1 MIMLKIISKNV
12 VKEGKVDE
20 FKNLA
25 KELVNESLKEEGC
38 ISYSLNEDINNKN
51 VLTFIEEWK
60 DKEAIEVHNSSEHFT
75 SIVPKLK
82 GLKEDGSELN
92 IYEIVF

>member
-1 MIMLKIISKNV
+1 MLKIVSKNV
-12 VKEGKVDE
+12 VKEGKVEE

-25 KELVNESLKEEGC
+25 KELVRESLKEEGC
-38 ISYSLNEDINNKN
+38 VAYSLNEDINNKN

-60 DKEAIEVHNSSEHFT
+60 DKEAIEVHNNSKHFT

-82 GLKEDGSELN
+82 QLKEGDSELN
-92 IYEIVF
+92 IYKTVF

>member
-12 VKEGKVDE
+12 VKEGKVDK

-38 ISYSLNEDINNKN
+38 ISYSLNEDINKSDSIFLSNSIEEMKEKIYSILNKN
-51 VLTFIEEWK
+51 MLYVPLSMIKTF
-60 DKEAIEVHNSSEHFT
+60 
-75 SIVPKLK
+75 
-82 GLKEDGSELN
+82 
-92 IYEIVF
+92 